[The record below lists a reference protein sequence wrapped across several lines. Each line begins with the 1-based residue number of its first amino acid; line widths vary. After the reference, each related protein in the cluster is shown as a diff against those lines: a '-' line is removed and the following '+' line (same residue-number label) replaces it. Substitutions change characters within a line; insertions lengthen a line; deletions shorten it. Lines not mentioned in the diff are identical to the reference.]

1 MVVVDGR
8 WDEETLEDALDVL
21 GDLHQWRLPSPRW
34 EQIGSILDRMGQ
46 AFAAGDDEGL
56 RDATSQLELHG
67 PVRANRI
74 GTKDVNGPDPSVTE
88 RQNRLI
94 DEIGKVV
101 PLPPAGPAEDP
112 DSRRD
117 DRPAG

>member
-21 GDLHQWRLPSPRW
+21 GDLLQWRLPSPRW

-74 GTKDVNGPDPSVTE
+74 GTKDVDGPDPSVTE

-94 DEIGKVV
+94 DEIG
-101 PLPPAGPAEDP
+101 E
-112 DSRRD
+112 SRAASPG
-117 DRPAG
+117 RPCRGSG